1 MVTLVNRA
9 KVGTSTTGT
18 GTITLGSAES
28 GYQTFADAGVVD
40 ADVVRYVIED
50 GTAWE
55 IGSGTYTATG
65 TTLSRTLGESS
76 TGALLSL
83 TGAAVVYV
91 SVAADDLQSAIGFS
105 DSQTATTSSTASTV
119 IATYATT
126 AYNAAKIVVVAD
138 NGTDRT
144 VSELLVTWKGA
155 TAYATE
161 YAVVNTGTAS
171 LASYDVD
178 VSGGNF
184 RIVVTAASSTSTN
197 YTVKAIVL

>member
-9 KVGTSTTGT
+9 KVSTATTGT

-50 GTAWE
+50 GVSWE

>member
-9 KVGTSTTGT
+9 KVATATTGT

-50 GTAWE
+50 GVSWE

-161 YAVVNTGTAS
+161 YAIVNTGTAS